1 MTFCKVSNDIAMYAD
16 EPEQRVA
23 GELYQRLC
31 NDVTVYI
38 NDEPYELIDFTNM
51 LIKDVTTLSEAVQD
65 SVTGNTLAVH
75 QLYIAAISNELG
87 G

>member
-1 MTFCKVSNDIAMYAD
+1 MTFCKVSNQIAMYAN

-31 NDVTVYI
+31 NGVTVYI
-38 NDEPYELIDFTNM
+38 NDEPYELIDFTDM
-51 LIKDVTTLSEAVQD
+51 LIKDATTLSEAVQD
-65 SVTGNTLAVH
+65 SVTGNTLALH

-87 G
+87 E

>member
-1 MTFCKVSNDIAMYAD
+1 MIGPIENQIAMYAN

-23 GELYQRLC
+23 GELYPRLC
-31 NDVTVYI
+31 NGVTVYI
-38 NDEPYELIDFTNM
+38 NDEPYELIDFTDM

-75 QLYIAAISNELG
+75 QLYIAAISNELRG
-87 G
+87 